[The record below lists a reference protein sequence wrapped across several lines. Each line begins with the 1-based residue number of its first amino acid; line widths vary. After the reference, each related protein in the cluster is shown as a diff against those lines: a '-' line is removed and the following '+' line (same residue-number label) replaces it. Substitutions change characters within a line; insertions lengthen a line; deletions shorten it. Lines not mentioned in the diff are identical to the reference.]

1 MSFMALKLGYPVSIK
16 AESEDL
22 NPETYPAWAHVAID
36 FPEREGMVP
45 CTMHWYEG
53 RKDGKLVHPPEAL
66 QKKVLKPG
74 ARLVD
79 SGSIIVGSKAILHSP
94 NDYGAAFQ
102 LFTPE
107 GEAIPTPEV
116 APKLPRNGKGDQ
128 GMKDEWARAIKEGK
142 PEIAMSNFDYAGMLT
157 EAILLGNVAMR
168 ARKKLVWDGPSMRF
182 TNLPEAN
189 QFLHKEYRKGWTL

>member
-1 MSFMALKLGYPVSIK
+1 
-16 AESEDL
+16 
-22 NPETYPAWAHVAID
+22 
-36 FPEREGMVP
+36 
-45 CTMHWYEG
+45 MHWYEG

-107 GEAIPTPEV
+107 GEAMKTPEV
-116 APKLPRNGKGDQ
+116 DPKLPRNGKGDQ
-128 GMKDEWARAIKEGK
+128 GMKDEWVRAIKEGK

-168 ARKKLVWDGPSMRF
+168 SGKKLEWDGPSMRF
-182 TNLPEAN
+182 TNQPEAN